1 MSRFWLF
8 TLLVLVLT
16 AGSALAETPLTP
28 AVVGGE
34 QVFKVDWTPGERHGV
49 PVVTGQLTNTFG
61 MTATNV
67 RLLVESL
74 DTTGQVTAS
83 TIGYVSQPLSEGQ
96 IIAFDVPVPTRAPN
110 YRVSIFQY
118 EWIQAGSGEGSS
130 E

>member
-16 AGSALAETPLTP
+16 AGSALAQTPLTP
-28 AVVGGE
+28 AAGGE
-34 QVFKVDWTPGERHGV
+34 QFFKVDWVPGERHGTPAV
-49 PVVTGQLTNTFG
+49 IGQVTNIFG

-74 DTTGQVTAS
+74 DTTGQVTGS
-83 TIGYVSQPLSEGQ
+83 TIAYVDQPLAGGQ
-96 IIAFDVPVPTRAPN
+96 VVNFDVPVPTQASN
-110 YRVSIFQY
+110 YRVSIFQFD
-118 EWIQAGSGEGSS
+118 WLQAGSGEGS